1 MWVAASIVQ
10 VGRSCRGEWSLTGY
24 VLCQRE
30 REREKNRER
39 ERLCLEQ
46 LHESKMER
54 KAEIKLMNTKILK
67 YTNI

>member
-30 REREKNRER
+30 REEKKTER
-39 ERLCLEQ
+39 VCVCLEQ